1 MKNISKLLA
10 GIAVAGL
17 GLFLVQRS
25 TAAAQNDE
33 PKLADLAW
41 MAGHW
46 SVELGPTRIEEVW
59 LAPAGGFL
67 LGMNRTT
74 PKSGNGVFE
83 YLRIEQRKDG
93 IVYVASPGGRL
104 PTDFPLADFG
114 KGFVVFANPEHDF
127 PKEIRYELTKDGDL
141 HARVS
146 GDAGGKEQA
155 EEWTWKR
162 K

>member
-1 MKNISKLLA
+1 MKPVQALLPLLCLA
-10 GIAVAGL
+10 
-17 GLFLVQRS
+17 FLSAPSAPGRVLQ
-25 TAAAQNDE
+25 D

-41 MAGHW
+41 LAGHW

-67 LGMNRTT
+67 LGMNRTAA
-74 PKSGNGVFE
+74 KSGKGAFE
-83 YLRIEQRKDG
+83 YLRIEERKDG
-93 IVYVASPGGRL
+93 IVYVASPGGRP
-104 PTDFPLADFG
+104 PTDFPLVDFG
-114 KGFVVFANPEHDF
+114 KDFVLFANPEHDF

-146 GDAGGKEQA
+146 GDPGGKEQA

-162 K
+162 Q